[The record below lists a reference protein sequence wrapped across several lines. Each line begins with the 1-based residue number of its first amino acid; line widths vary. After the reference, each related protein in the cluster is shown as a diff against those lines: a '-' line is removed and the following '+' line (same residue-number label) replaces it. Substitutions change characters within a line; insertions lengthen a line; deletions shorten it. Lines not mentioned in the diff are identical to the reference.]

1 MNFSLFIATP
11 IFTKPQDENVKIA
24 KGSSLKFTCEASA
37 FPEPTVKFIRDGKII
52 ASSAVFSK
60 LAVDSS
66 DAGIY
71 TCRAENNV
79 GHSDKNFNLTIVE
92 PPTITTNF
100 NNVTLVDEDQTEN
113 VTCTANAVPEPT
125 IKWFYEDSILM
136 VDGAVLRLTTLSD
149 RGIYTCVAE
158 NTEGSAKKLLYANI
172 RHLNPFKNI
181 SDISK
186 EVVVKEKDDFELRC
200 PYKNYQN
207 IKWSLNNQK
216 LPSDGEYKEDKNKLT
231 VKNVKRTHKGDFSC
245 LVTDHKDNFTFEYNV
260 DVLAVP
266 VIIPSWTKDN
276 LAIKYPPNSDIEEHK
291 FKMGDKLTLLCDST
305 GNPAPNVNSF
315 KANSQIKEGEIY
327 SIDNLNSE
335 HR

>member
-1 MNFSLFIATP
+1 M
-11 IFTKPQDENVKIA
+11 KKV
-24 KGSSLKFTCEASA
+24 KGSSLKFTCEATA
-37 FPEPTVKFIRDGKII
+37 FPEPTIKFLRDGKAV
-52 ASSAVFSK
+52 ASSSVFTIS
-60 LAVDSS
+60 AVDSS

-71 TCRAENNV
+71 TCIAENNV
-79 GHSDKNFNLTIVE
+79 GISEKTFNLTIVE

-113 VTCTANAVPEPT
+113 VTCMAKAVPEPT
-125 IKWFYEDSILM
+125 IKWFFEDSTLM
-136 VDGAVLRLTTLSD
+136 VDGPVLSLTTLSD

-158 NTEGSAKKLLYANI
+158 NSEGSAKKLLYANI

-181 SDISK
+181 SNINK
-186 EVVVKEKDDFELRC
+186 EVVVKENEDFDLIC

-231 VKNVKRTHKGDFSC
+231 VKNVKRTHKGVFSC

-266 VIIPSWTKDN
+266 IITPSWTKNN
-276 LAIKYPPNSDIEEHK
+276 LTIKYPANSDIEEHK
-291 FKMGDKLTLLCDST
+291 FKMGDKLTLTCDAS
-305 GNPAPNVNSF
+305 GNPAPIVKWF
-315 KANSQIKEGEIY
+315 KANIQIKDGKVF
-327 SIDNLNSE
+327 SIDDLKSE